1 MAQIE
6 HAAIYLRLAQLGLPT
21 PAGVQDTATAR
32 LVAPILA
39 RQRELSRRLADRLC
53 AADGRI
59 QNWLDDYLADT
70 GLTPRLPRRTFV
82 LDEPGLARALSLPA
96 DSDAFSSPLL
106 SSYRLANGVLHNPA
120 NDRRTTAGVFHIA
133 EGGLP
138 IPDDKIAVP
147 KAVFARLLDLAF
159 QPPQDALVL
168 PYTANQAEPAACF
181 VSLQL
186 RPLVAPEVPGWVREK
201 RMEARFIVP
210 GGLVANL
217 DFVEGIFG
225 NGGDPY
231 LPEHDASLA
240 PETWTGHTGAVIL
253 APHLT
258 AVTKK
263 SLGLPH
269 VTEAT
274 DRQRRDGQCWEAEDE
289 LYNGG
294 QAFKVCARDERG
306 VIVTVIADNYFGYC
320 KKEVKTQIS
329 YSANLFGNAEEEHAG
344 GALVYPS
351 YNLGQEYTVARAG
364 DGYALADVLARDP
377 GRFEPQPEGH
387 ALDTEQPHIVLVP
400 ECPTF
405 SLRTLT
411 ASWTNPDGVEGSIRL
426 RADKTYLTP
435 DGYQVRMVQQVA
447 DRTQWSL
454 VGTVA
459 MATSCHKPATVSGG
473 GKSEISKAITDAFIF
488 GNAYSP
494 DYDADMD
501 AVAAILA
508 RDFSDRFADPAQR
521 GQDQRELLADD
532 RSIGSVIKLLTPST
546 AEYTPEYNDWLDSIP
561 QHVKE
566 LVFVVKRFYRPEWG
580 GDWRSHFTVGI
591 INGRRGINLRLDGEK
606 IMVNMLRVGFDTDGS
621 WRLFGLRH
629 DFNPAVKVQTEDDIT
644 ASVVVGGHMLGLDD
658 SRSYKLVENCEEL
671 LFQRPDDAIHRGY
684 DKQAEADIASPG
696 TFLSNFQPLDHADAV
711 EMVDDAVAFSQFTEP
726 MAKLISD
733 FAAAPAD
740 RSPAYFV
747 SSANPRLV
755 DGKPSKNPRYLQK
768 RPDRTNA
775 AATAVADLAS
785 HLVRRLPSHDPLA
798 LPVDIV
804 AAGRR
809 NNPADVGVPPLCS
822 YNPLH
827 YMELPELFAEFISSM
842 TGKSPSTTGAG
853 SEGAM
858 TKGPFNAMPA
868 VLDLNAALLSF
879 ALTGYD
885 GWVSCAGTVGP
896 QVRVDHDISMLVPEV
911 FSRMTPSERTA
922 SNLVA
927 EGALERICDSEHDG
941 QKVLASR
948 LGYRMTQA
956 FARKYFG
963 RIFLHPHA
971 VFTPEMLRPEL
982 QDPAVFAES
991 VATIVA
997 THERVAKAYFD
1008 DGTVSLAIPP
1018 LRALLEIMAHGA
1030 SAEGWTLETP
1040 EFRALFERG
1049 SILASDWYAARLDA
1063 KQRAAANRADAG
1075 LKALEKFIS
1084 TPGNEEPSQRLD
1096 VPGRIEAAQ
1105 AEYDKFSSA
1114 GYREGIIGTVG
1125 RQPL

>member
-1 MAQIE
+1 MAMIE
-6 HAAIYLRLAQLGLPT
+6 TAAINLRLAQLGLPM
-21 PAGVQDTATAR
+21 PADVQDTVTAK

-53 AADGRI
+53 AADQRI
-59 QNWLDDYLADT
+59 QNFLDDYLADT
-70 GLTPRLPRRTFV
+70 GITPHLPRRTFV

-96 DSDAFSSPLL
+96 DADSYASPLL

-120 NDRRTTAGVFHIA
+120 NDRRTTAGVFHVV

-147 KAVFARLLDLAF
+147 KAVFARLLELAF
-159 QPPQDALVL
+159 QPPEVDLVL
-168 PYTANQAEPAACF
+168 PFTANRAEPAACF

-186 RPLVAPEVPGWVREK
+186 RPLVAPAVPGWVREK
-201 RMEARFIVP
+201 RMETRFIVP

-231 LPEHDASLA
+231 LPENDASLA

-258 AVTKK
+258 SVTKK

-269 VTEAT
+269 VSEAT
-274 DRQRRDGQCWEAEDE
+274 ARQRRDGQCWESEDE
-289 LYNGG
+289 RYNGG

-344 GALVYPS
+344 GALVFAS
-351 YNLGQEYTVARAG
+351 YNLGQEYTVTPRSAENYTIAE
-364 DGYALADVLARDP
+364 VLERDP
-377 GRFEPQPEGH
+377 ERFLLQPQGC
-387 ALDTEQPHIVLVP
+387 ATDTEQPRIVLVP
-400 ECPTF
+400 MGSVF
-405 SLRTLT
+405 SLRTGQVT
-411 ASWTNPDGVEGSIRL
+411 WTNPDGGEASIRL

-435 DGYQVRMVQQVA
+435 DGYQVDMLQQAA

-454 VGTVA
+454 RGTVP

-494 DYDADMD
+494 DFDADMD
-501 AVAAILA
+501 AVAAILE
-508 RDFSDRFADPAQR
+508 RDFSDRFADPGAR
-521 GQDQRELLADD
+521 GTDHRRILGDD
-532 RSIGSVIKLLTPST
+532 RSIGSVIKLLTPGAEFT
-546 AEYTPEYNDWLDSIP
+546 AEYNAWLESIP
-561 QHVKE
+561 QHIRE
-566 LVFVVKRFYRPEWG
+566 LVYVVKRFYRPEWG
-580 GDWRSHFTVGI
+580 EDWRGHFTVGI
-591 INGRRGINLRLDGEK
+591 INGRRGNQLRLDGDK

-644 ASVVVGGHMLGLDD
+644 ASVVIGGHMLGLDE

-696 TFLSNFQPLDHADAV
+696 TFLSNFEPLTRADAV
-711 EMVDDAVAFSQFTEP
+711 EMRDDAVAFSQFTTP
-726 MAKLISD
+726 MRTLVSG
-733 FAAAPAD
+733 FADAPEGS
-740 RSPAYFV
+740 SPAFFV

-755 DGKPSKNPRYLQK
+755 NGAPSKNPRYLQK

-785 HLVRRLPSHDPLA
+785 HLVRKLPSHTPLS
-798 LPVDIV
+798 LPVDVV

-809 NNPADVGVPPLCS
+809 NNPPDGPVPPLCS

-827 YMELPELFAEFISSM
+827 YMELPELFAEFVSSM

-879 ALTGYD
+879 ALTGDD
-885 GWVSCAGTVGP
+885 GWVSCAGYVGP

-911 FSRMTPSERTA
+911 FSRMTPTERSA
-922 SNLVA
+922 ANLLA
-927 EGALERICDSEHDG
+927 EGALEKIEDFEHNG
-941 QKVLASR
+941 EKVLASR

-971 VFTPEMLRPEL
+971 VFTPEMLQPER
-982 QDPAVFAES
+982 QDPDIFAES

-997 THERVAKAYFD
+997 THQRVAQSYVE
-1008 DGTVSLAIPP
+1008 DGTISLAIPP
-1018 LRALLEIMAHGA
+1018 VKALLEIMADGA
-1030 SAEGWTLETP
+1030 SAEGWTLESP
-1040 EFRALFERG
+1040 EFRALFTRE
-1049 SILASDWYAARLDA
+1049 SIIASDWYAARLDA
-1063 KQRAAANRADAG
+1063 KQDAAAGRAEAG
-1075 LKALEKFIS
+1075 LRALEKFIS

-1096 VPGRIEAAQ
+1096 VPKRIEAAQ

-1114 GYREGIIGTVG
+1114 AYRASIVGTVG